1 MDENKDKF
9 IWVTDD
15 IEITKKVNP
24 KPTKTKHF
32 PESIV
37 STKGWGIT
45 LNISV
50 PIDQIPSYMYF
61 QDRPEEAE

>member
-32 PESIV
+32 PESYADNV
-37 STKGWGIT
+37 K
-45 LNISV
+45 
-50 PIDQIPSYMYF
+50 P
-61 QDRPEEAE
+61 